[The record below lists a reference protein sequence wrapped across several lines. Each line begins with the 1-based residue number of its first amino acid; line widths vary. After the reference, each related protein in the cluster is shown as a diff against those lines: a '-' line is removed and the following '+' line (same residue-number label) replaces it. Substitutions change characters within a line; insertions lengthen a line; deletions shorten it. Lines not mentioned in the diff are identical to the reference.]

1 MTIEQNISEMITKK
15 LEDGTIEKLVEK
27 KMVEA
32 IDSAISDVFRWG
44 DGNKVLK
51 EKISE
56 VMVPVIENHNFN
68 DYTVKLDAALTDIIR
83 NTSLAD
89 NKEII
94 ERFREL
100 MKEPDKKVVK
110 LSEIFDKYKEHVA
123 DNVDTSGLEATC
135 EEGKPSCDYVEVYM
149 ESETEE
155 DRYFSRTS
163 KRKTVYFSCAHDDD
177 EKLSYTL
184 SLYKWNNDGKWS
196 ISGGRGTKCIDFNSL
211 KNLSDFEIFLIRL
224 DRAYVNIE
232 IDIEDDSDEIEPT
245 EKPEW
250 DLR

>member
-100 MKEPDKKVVK
+100 MKELDKK
-110 LSEIFDKYKEHVA
+110 
-123 DNVDTSGLEATC
+123 SG
-135 EEGKPSCDYVEVYM
+135 
-149 ESETEE
+149 
-155 DRYFSRTS
+155 
-163 KRKTVYFSCAHDDD
+163 
-177 EKLSYTL
+177 
-184 SLYKWNNDGKWS
+184 
-196 ISGGRGTKCIDFNSL
+196 
-211 KNLSDFEIFLIRL
+211 
-224 DRAYVNIE
+224 
-232 IDIEDDSDEIEPT
+232 
-245 EKPEW
+245 
-250 DLR
+250 